1 LRPLLGICLLAVLSS
16 CAEGYRWTA
25 IKCEHSGP
33 MRLDCSPWFIYVIS
47 ASYGRSSSSR
57 CGGGGNTNC
66 HAGSSMR
73 VVENECEGQHR
84 CTVHV
89 TNSAFGDPC
98 VGTQKYLE
106 VDYKC
111 LRNYNRGILKRIC
124 ERSSGSIHC
133 PYGTSI
139 DILSAN
145 YGRTTGRHICP
156 DPARDTNCRASGS
169 LSTVREKC
177 QGRSYCYLEA
187 TNSVFGDPCRG
198 TKKYL
203 ELRYKCN

>member
-1 LRPLLGICLLAVLSS
+1 
-16 CAEGYRWTA
+16 
-25 IKCEHSGP
+25 
-33 MRLDCSPWFIYVIS
+33 MRLSCSPGFIYVIS
-47 ASYGRSSSSR
+47 ASYGRSSSGSHL
-57 CGGGGNTNC
+57 CGGGGNNNC

-73 VVENECEGQHR
+73 VVENECEGQQR

-98 VGTQKYLE
+98 VGTHKYLE
-106 VDYKC
+106 VKYIC

-124 ERSSGSIHC
+124 ERSSGYIDC

-156 DPARDTNCRASGS
+156 DPAKDTNCRASGS
-169 LSTVREKC
+169 LSTVRGKC
-177 QGRSYCYLEA
+177 QGRNYCYLEA
-187 TNSVFGDPCRG
+187 TNSVFGDPCQG

-203 ELRYKCN
+203 EVRYKCN